1 MTVQPGE
8 LFPLD
13 RALRGIRERFADC
26 VIDADRTSL
35 RERTV
40 VVPAERLA
48 EVSGA
53 IVGEWGGLLLTLF
66 ALDERE
72 AHGRFRLHVMFSM
85 APEDAFLTLVSA
97 VPELAP
103 AYRAVTTTVP
113 AAHWLEREMQDLMGV
128 TLMHHPDPRPLV
140 AHDGWPR
147 DFFPLRKDFAPPP
160 DFGRTLA
167 SGDPLLAPRYRF
179 LPVGGE
185 GVFEIP
191 VGPIHAGVIEP
202 GHFRFSTVG
211 EAVVKLD
218 ARLGFKWRGLEK
230 LAEGATLSRGLELAE
245 RLCGTCAFSH
255 ALAFCQAAEELTG
268 VVPPPRARALRSMA
282 GELERLV
289 NHLGDCS
296 GILTDV
302 AWVVGAAEFARLKET
317 VQQAVD
323 ALFGHRFLRG
333 ICVPG
338 GVQRDLDDAQQLWLR
353 RVLADVRADAADVL
367 RAAHANAAVM
377 DRLVTTGTLTPAVAR
392 DFGVTGVAARASGLA
407 RDGRKDHPYAF
418 YRELDFSIVTREGG
432 DVLARLEVR
441 GDEIVESL
449 NLVDQMILRLP
460 GGPLVQHVGEPPP
473 GRWGFGLV
481 ESPRGLASHWLRVD
495 ERGLVGE
502 WRVRS
507 ASHAIWPALAMTV
520 PGNIVP
526 DFPLINK
533 SFNLCYACTD
543 K

>member
-1 MTVQPGE
+1 MSPIESGE

-13 RALRGIRERFADC
+13 SALRGIRERFSDA
-26 VIDADRTSL
+26 VIDADRNSL

-48 EVSGA
+48 EVAGC
-53 IVGEWGGLLLTLF
+53 IVNEWGGSLLTLF
-66 ALDERE
+66 GLDERA
-72 AHGRFRLHVMFSM
+72 AHGRFRLHVLFTM
-85 APEDAFLTLVSA
+85 APEDAILTLISA
-97 VPELAP
+97 VPEIAP
-103 AYRAVTTTVP
+103 AYRAVTTTVH
-113 AAHWLEREMQDLMGV
+113 AAHWLERELMDLLGV
-128 TLMHHPDPRPLV
+128 TAMAHPDPRPLI
-140 AHDGWPR
+140 AHAGWPR
-147 DFFPLRKDFAPPP
+147 DMHPLRKDFVPAPGM
-160 DFGRTLA
+160 DW
-167 SGDPLLAPRYRF
+167 APRYQF
-179 LPVGGE
+179 LPVEGD

-191 VGPIHAGVIEP
+191 VGPIHAGIIEP

-211 EAVVKLD
+211 EAVLKLD
-218 ARLGFKWRGLEK
+218 VRLGWKWRGLEK
-230 LAEGATLSRGLELAE
+230 IAEGETLSRGLELSE
-245 RLCGTCAFSH
+245 RICGTCAFSH
-255 ALAFCQAAEELTG
+255 ALAFCSAAEELAG
-268 VVPPPRARALRSMA
+268 IVVPPRARALRSMA
-282 GELERLV
+282 GEIERLT
-289 NHLGDCS
+289 NHLTDLG

-302 AWVVGAAEFARLKET
+302 AWVVGAAEMARLKEL
-317 VQQAVD
+317 VQQVAD

-333 ICVPG
+333 VCVPG

-353 RVLADVRADAADVL
+353 RTLADLRADVAQVL

-377 DRLVTTGTLTPAVAR
+377 DRLVGTGILPPGVAR
-392 DFGVTGVAARASGLA
+392 DMGVTGVAARASGSI

-418 YRELDFSIVTREGG
+418 YRDLDFLVATRTAG

-449 NLVDQMILRLP
+449 NLIDQMILRLP
-460 GGPLVQHVGEPPP
+460 GGTLVQHLGELPPE
-473 GRWGFGLV
+473 RWGLGLV
-481 ESPRGLASHWLRVD
+481 ESPRGLLSHWLRAD
-495 ERGLVGE
+495 ERGLIGE

-507 ASHAIWPALAMTV
+507 ASHAIWPAVAMSV

>member
-1 MTVQPGE
+1 MTLQPGE

-13 RALRGIRERFADC
+13 SALRGIRERFSDA

-48 EVSGA
+48 EVAGA
-53 IVGEWGGLLLTLF
+53 IVAEWGGMLLTLF

-72 AHGRFRLHVMFSM
+72 SAGRYRLHVMFSM
-85 APEDAFLTLVSA
+85 APEDAILTLVSA

-103 AYRAVTTTVP
+103 AYRSITTTVP
-113 AAHWLEREMQDLMGV
+113 AAHWLEREMADLMGV
-128 TLMHHPDPRPLV
+128 TPMHHPDPRPLI
-140 AHDGWPR
+140 AHEGWPR
-147 DFFPLRKDFAPPP
+147 DWHPLRKDF
-160 DFGRTLA
+160 TT
-167 SGDPLLAPRYRF
+167 GDTISWAPRWKF
-179 LPVGGE
+179 LPVEGD

-191 VGPIHAGVIEP
+191 VGPIHAGIIEP

-211 EAVVKLD
+211 EAVLKLD
-218 ARLGFKWRGLEK
+218 ARLGWKWRGLEK
-230 LAEGATLSRGLELAE
+230 IAEGATLSRGLELAE
-245 RLCGTCAFSH
+245 RICGTCAFSH
-255 ALAFCQAAEELTG
+255 ALAFCGAAEEIAG
-268 VVPPPRARALRSMA
+268 IVPPPRARALRSMA
-282 GELERLV
+282 GEIERLL
-289 NHLGDCS
+289 NHLTDLG

-302 AWVVGAAEFARLKET
+302 AYVVGASEMARLKEV
-317 VQQAVD
+317 VQQSAD

-333 ICVPG
+333 VCVPG

-353 RVLADVRADAADVL
+353 RALADVRADVASVL
-367 RAAHANAAVM
+367 RSARANAAVM
-377 DRLVTTGTLTPAVAR
+377 DRLTATGVLTAQVAR
-392 DFGVTGVAARASGLA
+392 DFGVTGVAARASGSI

-418 YRELDFSIVTREGG
+418 YRELDFQVVSRTGG
-432 DVLARLEVR
+432 DVLARLDVR

-449 NLVDQMILRLP
+449 NLIDQMILRLP
-460 GGPLVQHVGEPPP
+460 GGPLVQHVGELQP

-481 ESPRGLASHWLRVD
+481 ESPRGLLSHWLRAD
-495 ERGLVGE
+495 DHGLIGE

-507 ASHAIWPALAMTV
+507 ASHAIWPALALCV